1 MIKESI
7 LLVAATS
14 LLVYIVMPAEEPV
27 AAEAAPQ
34 EMPTPVV
41 EEPVA
46 ISPKPPEHA
55 WGYDESGND
64 GQSFVFGEPVTA
76 FESGDTSKPSETETA
91 SNSYSS
97 ENGTSA
103 SSNGSQGGSPPARIL
118 D

>member
-7 LLVAATS
+7 LLVASTS
-14 LLVYIVMPAEEPV
+14 LLVYIVMPAEKPV

-46 ISPKPPEHA
+46 KSPKPPEHA

-64 GQSFVFGEPVTA
+64 GQSFVFGEPVTP
-76 FESGDTSKPSETETA
+76 FDSGETSTPSETETA
-91 SNSYSS
+91 SNSHPSG
-97 ENGTSA
+97 NGASA
-103 SSNGSQGGSPPARIL
+103 NSNGSRGGSPPARIL